1 MRLSITQDSRREGRR
16 AGAVGGQAPPGE
28 GGEDPLGAFRLYKPR
43 KETGGTPLPRSVRPL
58 DTRGGRWAP
67 FPSNPTSEAW
77 GLRTLGCTVPGLSHL
92 EGTLLPPSPAPSHS
106 TGAERKVGPFAK
118 YAKKEGREFSLRTP
132 GAGRERVLPVLS
144 EMGSEIR
151 RTWRGRGP
159 WRSPKAE
166 TAASG
171 GGTWGQAC
179 DREDKRSRASGFG
192 WSPFFTARP
201 TACPQAGHR
210 GPKASTPC

>member
-16 AGAVGGQAPPGE
+16 AGAVGGQAPPGRE
-28 GGEDPLGAFRLYKPR
+28 ERTHWEPSVYTSPAKKPVAP
-43 KETGGTPLPRSVRPL
+43 PLPRSVRPL

-118 YAKKEGREFSLRTP
+118 YAKKEGREISLRTP
-132 GAGRERVLPVLS
+132 GAGRERALPVLS

-192 WSPFFTARP
+192 
-201 TACPQAGHR
+201 
-210 GPKASTPC
+210 